1 MLANC
6 MKQLIISYYYDS
18 YERTKE
24 HLIVTKRVGE
34 IPQLGDVVKLQ
45 NKEYEIVQA
54 DYDYEVCQSSGVMIY
69 DVIVS
74 EILRTKNK

>member
-1 MLANC
+1 ME
-6 MKQLIISYYYDS
+6 QLIIANYYDS
-18 YERTKE
+18 YKRTKE
-24 HLIVTKRVGE
+24 HLIVTKRLRV

-74 EILRTKNK
+74 ET